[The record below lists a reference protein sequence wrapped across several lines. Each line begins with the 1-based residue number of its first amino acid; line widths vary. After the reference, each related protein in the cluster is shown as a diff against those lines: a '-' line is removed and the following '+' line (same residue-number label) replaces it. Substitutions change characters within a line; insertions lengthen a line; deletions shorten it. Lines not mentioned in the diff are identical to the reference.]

1 MRSLRNLVLRDKE
14 LAVLV
19 FMTAC
24 VILVLYITLGQRLFS
39 PTGLQ
44 SMSVQV
50 SEFGFLALAMAI
62 AMLTGG
68 IDLSVAAAAS
78 LAGIMAALVM
88 SGQIIPVTD
97 ENSGILFVLG
107 IVAALVTGLLCGLL
121 NGFLIAKISVPPILA
136 TLSTMILF
144 AGIGMAITTGQ
155 SVPVLVPSFAQLS
168 TSAVANI
175 PLIFIMMVVAF
186 LVVAFVLSRTRLG
199 RRIYLFGENEVAL
212 RFSGVR
218 SERVILMSYA
228 LIGILVGIAGIIM
241 TSRANSMRV
250 GVGDSYLLQAILV
263 VVLAGFN
270 PFGGKGRIISLA
282 VGLVLLQLLSTAFNA
297 LMFSPYAK
305 NFVWGAILLLVM
317 VLNHFVRHWRLR
329 QPPEKPA
336 PPAPGHKE
344 EVRPSPVTVLIPN
357 R

>member
-1 MRSLRNLVLRDKE
+1 MRSLRNLLLRDKE

-24 VILVLYITLGQRLFS
+24 VIFVLYMTLGERLFS

-78 LAGIMAALVM
+78 LSGIMAALVM

-97 ENSGILFVLG
+97 QNSGLLVILGVL
-107 IVAALVTGLLCGLL
+107 AALFTGLGCGLL

-144 AGIGMAITTGQ
+144 AGIGMAVTTGQ

-168 TSAVANI
+168 TRAVADI
-175 PLIFIMMVVAF
+175 PIIFIMMVAAF
-186 LVVAFVLSRTRLG
+186 IVVAFVLSRTRLG

-212 RFSGVR
+212 RFSGVK
-218 SERVILMSYA
+218 SERVILLSYA
-228 LIGILVGIAGIIM
+228 FIGVLVGIAGIIM

-282 VGLVLLQLLSTAFNA
+282 VGLILLQLLSTAFNA

-317 VLNHFVRHWRLR
+317 ILNHFVREWRPRTPSDKISTPNAGLVEPR
-329 QPPEKPA
+329 LGAVPPLVAK
-336 PPAPGHKE
+336 
-344 EVRPSPVTVLIPN
+344 L
-357 R
+357 